1 MKKNKIAEIGSVIN
15 KLNITAYVISSCHLT
30 QDLQYK
36 YLEFDLTVSV
46 TTFPYAKHRSIFI
59 KVNSKNYSII
69 FYCSNALSLTKV
81 HQTRTI

>member
-30 QDLQYK
+30 QDLQ
-36 YLEFDLTVSV
+36 LEFDVAVSV

-59 KVNSKNYSII
+59 KVNSKNYSFI
-69 FYCSNALSLTKV
+69 FYCSNTLSLTKV